1 MKRFLPLLAASL
13 FIFSIMVTAR
23 GQNAHSSPAV
33 IPLPVK
39 MDVKNGEFVINEDT
53 RIYFNDTSF
62 ESEAHYLNGFVEKP
76 LGYTLE
82 VTGDRGQKN
91 TIKLI
96 RINND
101 TLDEEGYFLE
111 VYPDSVVISATR
123 KAGIFYGI
131 QTLLQLLPPEVYA
144 RQLVGSTEW
153 LVPAVSVVDYPRF
166 GWRGMHLDVSRHFF
180 PKEFI
185 KKYLDLIAMH
195 KMNIFHWHLTDNNGW
210 RLEIKKYP
218 KLTEIS
224 AWRVDREDQPWRK
237 RTPPKPGEKATYGGF
252 YTQDDVREIVKYAA
266 ERNIMIIPEIEMP
279 GHTGEVFAA
288 YPELSCSGKKTY
300 VSPGGWPGEDIFCA
314 GNDSVFVF
322 LENVLDEVFELFP
335 SPYVHIGGDEAD
347 KRTWKKCPKCQ
358 QRIKDEHLKDEDELQ
373 SWFVKKI
380 EKYIVAHGKKLIGW
394 DEILEGGLAP
404 EATVMSWRGE
414 EGGIE
419 AARQHHDAIMC
430 PTSYCYFDYYQA
442 DPEFEP
448 EAIGGLTTLKK
459 VYSYDPVPA
468 GLSEEQAKYI
478 LGGQGNVWTEFIPTP
493 AKAEYMAV
501 PRMTALA
508 EVLWTPKN
516 EKNWSDFRRRL
527 ETQFRRFDY
536 MGVNYSKGS
545 WQVDI
550 LAEPSKDGKKFT
562 IRFETEQTGYP
573 VYYTL
578 DGKEPTIHAHL
589 YKGPFP
595 VDKTTTVKA
604 GIFVDGK
611 LKGKA
616 SEKTICFNKAL
627 GKKITLKY
635 PPSEKYKG
643 NGVNSLVDGITGSD
657 NYRDGYWLGF
667 RDHDLDLIID
677 LEKSTRIRDVELE
690 FIHKQRSWIFAP
702 AEVHVVITDEKDKVV
717 ASSGVVPKVRQKSKK
732 TIVDKVRIKFKN
744 VKGRYVH
751 VIARRVQQCPDWHP
765 GKGNGCWLFVD
776 EVMVN

>member
-335 SPYVHIGGDEAD
+335 SPYVVM
-347 KRTWKKCPKCQ
+347 RL
-358 QRIKDEHLKDEDELQ
+358 IKE
-373 SWFVKKI
+373 
-380 EKYIVAHGKKLIGW
+380 HGKN
-394 DEILEGGLAP
+394 
-404 EATVMSWRGE
+404 
-414 EGGIE
+414 
-419 AARQHHDAIMC
+419 
-430 PTSYCYFDYYQA
+430 
-442 DPEFEP
+442 
-448 EAIGGLTTLKK
+448 
-459 VYSYDPVPA
+459 VP
-468 GLSEEQAKYI
+468 
-478 LGGQGNVWTEFIPTP
+478 N
-493 AKAEYMAV
+493 
-501 PRMTALA
+501 
-508 EVLWTPKN
+508 
-516 EKNWSDFRRRL
+516 
-527 ETQFRRFDY
+527 
-536 MGVNYSKGS
+536 
-545 WQVDI
+545 
-550 LAEPSKDGKKFT
+550 
-562 IRFETEQTGYP
+562 
-573 VYYTL
+573 
-578 DGKEPTIHAHL
+578 
-589 YKGPFP
+589 
-595 VDKTTTVKA
+595 
-604 GIFVDGK
+604 
-611 LKGKA
+611 
-616 SEKTICFNKAL
+616 
-627 GKKITLKY
+627 
-635 PPSEKYKG
+635 
-643 NGVNSLVDGITGSD
+643 
-657 NYRDGYWLGF
+657 
-667 RDHDLDLIID
+667 
-677 LEKSTRIRDVELE
+677 
-690 FIHKQRSWIFAP
+690 
-702 AEVHVVITDEKDKVV
+702 
-717 ASSGVVPKVRQKSKK
+717 ASSVSKMS
-732 TIVDKVRIKFKN
+732 I
-744 VKGRYVH
+744 
-751 VIARRVQQCPDWHP
+751 
-765 GKGNGCWLFVD
+765 
-776 EVMVN
+776 